1 MVVIGHHRLLLVSK
15 IISRLFTDFSQR
27 LRIKVRIPQLRTNTK
42 EKIMNKQASRIYTAL
57 LLPLLLLTCAQSV
70 AEVAVDR
77 PNYEYHVD
85 ARMQHVLTGPLKD
98 AYGYVYVVTD
108 KKGHGVIRVM
118 FSNGTALDYAN
129 FNARVKF
136 LDAEGE
142 LIREEHFERRIE
154 AAGLHGAAERSF
166 SKLVDLSEFAAVRVD
181 FFLSDIPL
189 ATLAKL

>member
-15 IISRLFTDFSQR
+15 NISRLFTDFSQC
-27 LRIKVRIPQLRTNTK
+27 LGIKVLIPQLRTATK
-42 EKIMNKQASRIYTAL
+42 EKIMNKPASRIYAAL
-57 LLPLLLLTCAQSV
+57 LLPLLLLTCAQSI
-70 AEVAVDR
+70 AGN

-85 ARMQHVLTGPLKD
+85 ARMQHALTGPLKD

-108 KKGHGVIRVM
+108 KKGHGVVRVM
-118 FSNGTALDYAN
+118 FSNGTALDHAS

-136 LDAEGE
+136 LDANGE

-154 AAGLHGAAERSF
+154 AAGSHGAAERSL

-181 FFLSDIPL
+181 FYLSDIPV

>member
-1 MVVIGHHRLLLVSK
+1 
-15 IISRLFTDFSQR
+15 
-27 LRIKVRIPQLRTNTK
+27 
-42 EKIMNKQASRIYTAL
+42 MNKPASRIFTAL
-57 LLPLLLLTCAQSV
+57 LLPLLLLTGAKAV
-70 AEVAVDR
+70 AEVVADS
-77 PNYEYHVD
+77 PNYEFHAD
-85 ARMQHVLTGPLKD
+85 ARMQHALTGPLKD

-118 FSNGTALDYAN
+118 FSNGTALDHAS

-136 LDAEGE
+136 LDANGE

-154 AAGLHGAAERSF
+154 AAGSHGAAERSL

-181 FFLSDIPL
+181 FYLSDIPV